1 MFASIIRNIKGD
13 KVIWAIILLLSLVSI
28 LAIYSSTSALAF
40 KHGNTASAYLL
51 KQVVFV
57 VVGFVT
63 IYIAH
68 IIPIGWYRRLALP
81 LLVVSVVLLL
91 LAMFKGV
98 SLNGAGRWLS
108 IFGFTFQPA
117 DIARIG
123 LILYVAKVMEHEELY
138 VFKEFSIKL
147 LLPIGVIFILI
158 AWSSTSTSLLLL
170 LTLFVLMFIGGVKV
184 GHLLKVAGIGT
195 LLVGL
200 ILVIGLNTNWFP
212 RVTTAV
218 NRVTTFVDKDS
229 ADERRTF
236 QPEQAKIA
244 VATGGILGKGPGNS
258 TQRYVLPHPYS
269 DFIYAII
276 IEEYGLLGG
285 IVVLGLYWILL
296 FRAIVIARSC
306 TRVFP
311 QIVVLGVVLATVFQA
326 MLNMA
331 VAVGVIPVTGQ
342 TLPLVSLGGSSM
354 LTQSFALG
362 IVLSVSRATEERN
375 MPQPVIENGLLR
387 TSQ

>member
-51 KQVVFV
+51 KQAIFV
-57 VVGFVT
+57 VIGFVT

-68 IIPIGWYRRLALP
+68 IIPIGWYRRFALP

-98 SLNGAGRWLS
+98 SLNGAERWLS

-123 LILYVAKVMEHEELY
+123 LILYVAKVMESEELY
-138 VFKEFSIKL
+138 IFKEFSIKL

-170 LTLFVLMFIGGVKV
+170 LTLFVLLFIGGIRMN
-184 GHLLKVAGIGT
+184 HLLRMIGIGT

-218 NRVTTFVDKDS
+218 NRVTTFVDEDRAAEKN
-229 ADERRTF
+229 TF
-236 QPEQAKIA
+236 QSEQAKIA
-244 VATGGILGKGPGNS
+244 VATGGIFGKGPGNS

-311 QIVVLGVVLATVFQA
+311 QVVVLGLVLAIVFQA

-375 MPQPVIENGLLR
+375 MPQPIIENGLLR

>member
-1 MFASIIRNIKGD
+1 M
-13 KVIWAIILLLSLVSI
+13 IWAIILLLSLVSI

-51 KQVVFV
+51 KQAIFV
-57 VVGFVT
+57 VIGFVT

-68 IIPIGWYRRLALP
+68 IIPIGWYRRFALP

-98 SLNGAGRWLS
+98 SLNGAERWLS

-123 LILYVAKVMEHEELY
+123 LILYVAKVMESEELY
-138 VFKEFSIKL
+138 IFKEFSIKL

-170 LTLFVLMFIGGVKV
+170 LTLFVLLFIGGIRMN
-184 GHLLKVAGIGT
+184 HLLRMIGIGT

-218 NRVTTFVDKDS
+218 NRVTTFVDEDRAAEKN
-229 ADERRTF
+229 TF
-236 QPEQAKIA
+236 QSEQAKIA
-244 VATGGILGKGPGNS
+244 VATGGIFGKGPGNS

-311 QIVVLGVVLATVFQA
+311 QVVVLGLVLAIVFQA

-375 MPQPVIENGLLR
+375 MPQPIIENGLLR